1 MTSGWT
7 LPCTDWNCSETGQDV
22 GRGGDGGVG
31 VGKHGGDGGGRV
43 KVGVVVCP
51 G

>member
-1 MTSGWT
+1 MH
-7 LPCTDWNCSETGQDV
+7 CDWNRSETGQDV
-22 GRGGDGGVG
+22 GRGGDGGFG
-31 VGKHGGDGGGRV
+31 GGEHGGDGGSQV